1 MGEDKVVLV
10 LDASLT
16 TRKII
21 EVILHREGYQVIGF
35 ENPREALHYLA
46 QHRQQLPDLVFVG
59 LRLPGVDGY
68 RVLQYLKGEPCYRT
82 IVTIALLTQ
91 ADGPLGHLKARLA
104 GARQTMFKPLVRQ
117 RIVALVAEH
126 IGHAAR

>member
-46 QHRQQLPDLVFVG
+46 QHRQQLPDLVFVA
-59 LRLPGVDGY
+59 LRLPAVDGY
-68 RVLQYLKGEPCYRT
+68 RVLQYLKGEPCYQT